1 MNNNFRRRNK
11 FMNKSRTVL
20 VTGANQGIGF
30 ETAKELGAMGFT
42 VLLGARNSDRGKE
55 AEETLVKEGIK
66 AHFVLLDVTKQDTI
80 NKAATFIENNYG
92 SLDVLINNAG
102 IAVEK
107 GRQPS
112 QLDTQDLKE
121 TFETNFFG
129 LFAVTKTMLPL
140 LMKSTAGRIVNVSSG
155 RGSFANNIKPVDKSL
170 NALAYN
176 SSKAA
181 VNMLTLTFS
190 KELIETSIKIN
201 SAAPGYT
208 ITAINDF
215 KGHRTVQQAADIIV
229 RLATLDNDGPTGG
242 FFDENGTVPW

>member
-1 MNNNFRRRNK
+1 
-11 FMNKSRTVL
+11 MNKSRTVL
-20 VTGANQGIGF
+20 VTGANQGIGL
-30 ETAKELGAMGFT
+30 ETAKELGAIGFT
-42 VLLGARNSDRGKE
+42 VFLGARNSDRGKE
-55 AEETLVKEGIK
+55 AEEALVKEGIK

-80 NKAATFIENNYG
+80 DKVAELIDNTYG

-102 IAVEK
+102 VAVEK

-112 QLDTQDLKE
+112 QLDAQDLKE

-155 RGSFANNIKPVDKSL
+155 RGSFANNIKPVDKNL

-215 KGHRTVQQAADIIV
+215 KGHRTVQQAAEIIV
-229 RLATLDNDGPTGG
+229 KLATLDENGPTGG

>member
-1 MNNNFRRRNK
+1 
-11 FMNKSRTVL
+11 MNKSRTVL

-30 ETAKELGAMGFT
+30 ETAKELGSIGFT

-55 AEETLVKEGIK
+55 AEEALVKEGIK

-80 NKAATFIENNYG
+80 DKVAELIDNTYG

-129 LFAVTKTMLPL
+129 LFAVTKAMLPL
-140 LMKSTAGRIVNVSSG
+140 LIKSTAGRIVNVSSG

-176 SSKAA
+176 SSKSA

-215 KGHRTVQQAADIIV
+215 KGHRTVQQAAEIIV
-229 RLATLDNDGPTGG
+229 KLATLDENGPTGG

>member
-1 MNNNFRRRNK
+1 
-11 FMNKSRTVL
+11 MNKSRTVL

-55 AEETLVKEGIK
+55 AEEALVKEGIK

-80 NKAATFIENNYG
+80 DKVAELIDNTYG

-121 TFETNFFG
+121 TFEINFFG
-129 LFAVTKTMLPL
+129 LFAVTKAMLPL
-140 LMKSTAGRIVNVSSG
+140 LIKSTAGRIVNVSSG

-215 KGHRTVQQAADIIV
+215 KGHRTVQQAAEIIV
-229 RLATLDNDGPTGG
+229 KLATLDENGPTGG
-242 FFDENGTVPW
+242 FFDENGAVPW

>member
-1 MNNNFRRRNK
+1 
-11 FMNKSRTVL
+11 MNKSRTVL

-30 ETAKELGAMGFT
+30 ETAKELGSIGFT

-55 AEETLVKEGIK
+55 AEEALVKEGIK

-80 NKAATFIENNYG
+80 DKVAELIDNTYG

-129 LFAVTKTMLPL
+129 LFAVTKAMLPL
-140 LMKSTAGRIVNVSSG
+140 LIKSTAGRIVNVSSG

-215 KGHRTVQQAADIIV
+215 KGHRTVQQAAEIIV
-229 RLATLDNDGPTGG
+229 KLATLDENGPTGG

>member
-1 MNNNFRRRNK
+1 MNNNLRRRNK

-55 AEETLVKEGIK
+55 AEEALAKEGIK
-66 AHFVLLDVTKQDTI
+66 ARFVLLDVTKQDTI
-80 NKAATFIENNYG
+80 DKVAELIDNNYS

-107 GRQPS
+107 ERQPS

-155 RGSFANNIKPVDKSL
+155 RGSFANNAKPVDKSL

-190 KELIETSIKIN
+190 KELINTNIKIN

-215 KGHRTVQQAADIIV
+215 KGHRTVQQAAEIIV
-229 RLATLDNDGPTGG
+229 KLATLDENGSTGG

>member
-1 MNNNFRRRNK
+1 
-11 FMNKSRTVL
+11 MNKSKTIL

-42 VLLGARNSDRGKE
+42 VLLGARNSDKGKE

-80 NKAATFIENNYG
+80 DKAATFIENDYG

-129 LFAVTKTMLPL
+129 LFAVTKSMLPL

-155 RGSFANNIKPVDKSL
+155 RGSFANNLKPVDKSL
-170 NALAYN
+170 NALAYT

-190 KELIETSIKIN
+190 KELINTNIKIN

-208 ITAINDF
+208 ITALNDF
-215 KGHRTVQQAADIIV
+215 KGHRTVQQAAGIIV
-229 RLATLDNDGPTGG
+229 KLATLDKNGPTGR

>member
-1 MNNNFRRRNK
+1 MK
-11 FMNKSRTVL
+11 DLKTAL
-20 VTGANQGIGF
+20 ITGANQGIGF
-30 ETAKELGAMGFT
+30 ETARELGAMGFT
-42 VLLGARNSDRGKE
+42 VLIGARNEDRGKK
-55 AEETLVKEGIK
+55 AEEELLKEGIN
-66 AHFVLLDVTKQDTI
+66 ARFVLLDVTKQYTI
-80 NKAATFIENNYG
+80 NEAAALVNKAYG
-92 SLDVLINNAG
+92 SLDILINNAG

-112 QLDTQDLKE
+112 QLEIDDLKK

-129 LFAVTKTMLPL
+129 LFEVTKVFLPL
-140 LMKSTAGRIVNVSSG
+140 LMKSSAGRIVNVSSG
-155 RGSFANNIKPVDKSL
+155 RGSFANNMKPVDKSL

-190 KELIETSIKIN
+190 KELEGSKIKIN

-208 ITAINDF
+208 ITALNDF
-215 KGHRTVQQAADIIV
+215 KGLKTAKQAAHIIIK
-229 RLATLDNDGPTGG
+229 LATLDENGPSGG

>member
-215 KGHRTVQQAADIIV
+215 KGHRTVQQAAEIIV
-229 RLATLDNDGPTGG
+229 NLATLDDNGPTC
-242 FFDENGTVPW
+242 

>member
-1 MNNNFRRRNK
+1 
-11 FMNKSRTVL
+11 MNKSMTVL

-42 VLLGARNSDRGKE
+42 VLLGARNSARGKE
-55 AEETLVKEGIK
+55 AEESLVKEGIK

-80 NKAATFIENNYG
+80 DKVAELIDNTYG

-129 LFAVTKTMLPL
+129 LFAITKAMLPL
-140 LMKSTAGRIVNVSSG
+140 LIKSTAGRIVNVSSG
-155 RGSFANNIKPVDKSL
+155 RGSFANNTKPVDKSL

-215 KGHRTVQQAADIIV
+215 KGHRTVQQAAEIIV
-229 RLATLDNDGPTGG
+229 KLATLDENGPTGG
-242 FFDENGTVPW
+242 FFDENGAVPW

>member
-1 MNNNFRRRNK
+1 MNNNLRRRNK
-11 FMNKSRTVL
+11 FMNKSITVL

-55 AEETLVKEGIK
+55 AEEALVKEGIK

-80 NKAATFIENNYG
+80 DKAATFIDNNYG

-129 LFAVTKTMLPL
+129 LFAVTKAMLPL

-155 RGSFANNIKPVDKSL
+155 RGSFANNLKPVDKSL
-170 NALAYN
+170 NNLAYT

-190 KELIETSIKIN
+190 KELIDTNIKIN

-208 ITAINDF
+208 ITALNDF
-215 KGHRTVQQAADIIV
+215 KGHRTVQQAAEIIV
-229 RLATLDNDGPTGG
+229 KLATLDENGPTGG